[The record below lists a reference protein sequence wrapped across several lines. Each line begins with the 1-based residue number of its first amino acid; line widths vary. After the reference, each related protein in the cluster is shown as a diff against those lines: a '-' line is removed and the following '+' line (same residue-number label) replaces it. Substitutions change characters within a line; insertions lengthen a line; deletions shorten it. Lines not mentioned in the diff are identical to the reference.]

1 MVVKSFPDM
10 VNPLFTGRAYL
21 SGKQLLAGK
30 SMQGGFARNLIIVAA
45 LAALS
50 GCSTSGAFAP
60 RASYTAVSDAGY
72 RIPAVP
78 TGKIADQ
85 FRRQTVSYS
94 SKEKAGTIIVDT
106 GSRHLYY
113 VLGDGKAVRYGIGVG
128 KEGFEWKGTS
138 RIALK
143 REWPRWTPPKE
154 MIGRKPELA
163 KYADG
168 MEPGT
173 DNPLGARAM
182 YLFNRG
188 GDTGYRLHGT
198 PEWWSIGK
206 AMSSGCIRMLNQDV
220 IDLYNRVEVGAK
232 VVVK

>member
-1 MVVKSFPDM
+1 M
-10 VNPLFTGRAYL
+10 L
-21 SGKQLLAGK
+21 
-30 SMQGGFARNLIIVAA
+30 GGLTRKIIVFAA
-45 LAALS
+45 LASLA
-50 GCSTSGAFAP
+50 GCSTSGMFAP

-72 RIPAVP
+72 RIPSVP
-78 TGKIADQ
+78 TAKIAEK
-85 FRRQTVSYS
+85 FRRQTVSFAT
-94 SKEKAGTIIVDT
+94 KEKAGTVIVDT
-106 GSRHLYY
+106 GARHLYY

-138 RIALK
+138 RVALK

-163 KYADG
+163 KYAGG
-168 MEPGT
+168 MEPGIE
-173 DNPLGARAM
+173 NPLGARAM
-182 YLFNRG
+182 YLFNKS

-232 VVVK
+232 VIVK